1 MKKSIC
7 CIFILLIF
15 SSAFSLPKSQ
25 TGSKAPSEPFTL
37 VYEKELNFDFWNE
50 RNLKQNE
57 TSIMSTPI
65 IINESEIAMIIR
77 ISNLTEY
84 NYKFEILNISDNTFV
99 QYDLPFL
106 TGYVEIQEI
115 NYSKSKGEKNGR

>member
-65 IINESEIAMIIR
+65 IINEYVDLARSFYDGAEVKIANAVLDKIAKVIR
-77 ISNLTEY
+77 E
-84 NYKFEILNISDNTFV
+84 
-99 QYDLPFL
+99 
-106 TGYVEIQEI
+106 
-115 NYSKSKGEKNGR
+115 